1 MGTMVIKFYLSA
13 PVDGIV
19 HEKFENT
26 NGERSRQNTG
36 EQQIPWDLGGVQ
48 SLHRLEGKSDFKKGR
63 MLGTTPLAHG
73 AGQPKPKA
81 QSQPSPRNRKGEA
94 SLERR
99 VIDHYLKTELLFV
112 GDVFKRQ
119 S

>member
-1 MGTMVIKFYLSA
+1 MELFMKNLRIQMVSDQGKTLGSNKYH
-13 PVDGIV
+13 GILAV
-19 HEKFENT
+19 YKVCIDF
-26 NGERSRQNTG
+26 
-36 EQQIPWDLGGVQ
+36 
-48 SLHRLEGKSDFKKGR
+48 EGKSDFKKGR

-99 VIDHYLKTELLFV
+99 VIDHYPKTELLFV